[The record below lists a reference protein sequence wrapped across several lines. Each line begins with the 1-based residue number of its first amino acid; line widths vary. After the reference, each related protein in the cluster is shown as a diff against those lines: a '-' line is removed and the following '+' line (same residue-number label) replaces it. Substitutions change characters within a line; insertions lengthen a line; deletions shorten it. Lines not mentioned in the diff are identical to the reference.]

1 MKCNVLLIAIIN
13 TLMLQYEQVPTF
25 TTKRF
30 LSTVHLYIHT
40 YVKENLEPSILESFL
55 ALHKT

>member
-1 MKCNVLLIAIIN
+1 MKCNALLIAIPH
-13 TLMLQYEQVPTF
+13 TLMLQCEQISTL

-30 LSTVHLYIHT
+30 LSTVHLYIHS
-40 YVKENLEPSILESFL
+40 YVKENLEPSILKSFL